1 MLYIFRLGAECIAR
15 PLAWSPGASVRQLS
29 FYGPVSLY
37 LGILFIFGF
46 RLFAHSGESAFLHIY
61 YKHFCTVCQK
71 KYSVFVKYFLIFR
84 IFKKITLPNLAG

>member
-37 LGILFIFGF
+37 LGILFVFGF
-46 RLFAHSGESAFLHIY
+46 QGAREADLALS
-61 YKHFCTVCQK
+61 
-71 KYSVFVKYFLIFR
+71 FLIWEKSKASQPKNQKSF
-84 IFKKITLPNLAG
+84 